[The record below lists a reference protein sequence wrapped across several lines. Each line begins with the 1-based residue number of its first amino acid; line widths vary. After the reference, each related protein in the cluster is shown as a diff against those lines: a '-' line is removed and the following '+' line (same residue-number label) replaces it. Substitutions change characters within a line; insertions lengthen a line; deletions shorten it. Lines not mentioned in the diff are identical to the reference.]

1 MNGEGSLNHNNRTFT
16 ADNVDSSRTA
26 LNITFINDNIKTV
39 YHELFDQALKSYNDK
54 QTRKD
59 RQIKNYYE
67 RISRSK
73 QEKTFH
79 EIVIQIGNKD
89 DMNARDWKGE
99 TARDILSE
107 YYHGFQKRNPNLRVF
122 NAVIHMDEETPHL
135 HVDYV
140 PYVAESSRGLAT
152 RVSLKGAL
160 AKQGFVGS
168 SRQDT
173 EWHRWVEAEKRELAT
188 VMELY
193 GLKRK

>member
-26 LNITFINDNIKTV
+26 LNVTFINDNIKTV

-67 RISRSK
+67 KISRSK

-107 YYHGFQKRNPNLRVF
+107 YYHGFQKRNQNLRVF

-140 PYVAESSRGLAT
+140 PFVAEKL
-152 RVSLKGAL
+152 
-160 AKQGFVGS
+160 
-168 SRQDT
+168 
-173 EWHRWVEAEKRELAT
+173 
-188 VMELY
+188 
-193 GLKRK
+193 